1 MSTRTPLVFG
11 DDGLLQ
17 QLQSGDTVQGD
28 ALARILVQNRLILK
42 LLTPIYM
49 QGLEVNG
56 DLNLSDDDLNE
67 FLGELS

>member
-28 ALARILVQNRLILK
+28 ALACILVQNRLILK